1 MDITE
6 MIIQLLIVP
15 YSFFIEAFYGHLALG
30 AISGI
35 VVSILVLCFWMKS
48 GTPPTYVIYII
59 ITVFTCT
66 IIMQPTCRK
75 DWLIQL
81 SEKLLRKHEDH
92 ITFFAPLFKF
102 IITVLVGTGQRSIYL
117 YAYDL

>member
-1 MDITE
+1 MDITV

-15 YSFFIEAFYGHLALG
+15 CSLFVGARYGRLALG
-30 AISGI
+30 AIYGI
-35 VVSILVLCFWMKS
+35 VFSILALCFGMKP
-48 GTPPTYVIYII
+48 GTPPTDVFYII
-59 ITVFTCT
+59 ITAVTCAG
-66 IIMQPTCRK
+66 IMQASCSKYR
-75 DWLIQL
+75 LMQL
-81 SEKLLRKHEDH
+81 SEKLLRKHADR